1 MAMTMKF
8 AFRVA
13 SAAAVLALL
22 ATGPAI
28 GPAAAQSGGVSSTL
42 AADFE
47 VRIQRLER
55 ELLEMNGKYEEAQ
68 YEIRQLRDRLERMT
82 GDLEFRLD
90 ALESGGKGGAR
101 PAAPPPAQAAQRP
114 PAAGGTLGGP
124 QTTPPPAPPSAPPPS
139 ASQPAR
145 AGAPAPTPSDPTKAY
160 EQAFGYLR
168 EANYDL
174 AEKALGDFLARHG
187 SHTLA
192 GNAQYWL
199 GEAYYARGKFTEA
212 AVAFATGA
220 QKYPKGAKG
229 PDNLLKLGMALGK
242 INKKT
247 EACTALSQLPQ
258 KYPEASASVKKR
270 ADGER
275 RVLKCPGA

>member
-1 MAMTMKF
+1 MAVAMKIKSTF
-8 AFRVA
+8 P
-13 SAAAVLALL
+13 AAAVLTLLL
-22 ATGPAI
+22 AAGS
-28 GPAAAQSGGVSSTL
+28 AAAQSGGVSSTL

-55 ELLEMNGKYEEAQ
+55 ELLEMNGKHEEAQ

-90 ALESGGKGGAR
+90 ALEAGGKGR
-101 PAAPPPAQAAQRP
+101 AAPPPPAQAAQRP
-114 PAAGGTLGGP
+114 PAAGGTLGAP
-124 QTTPPPAPPSAPPPS
+124 QTTPPPAPQPP
-139 ASQPAR
+139 ASQPPR
-145 AGAPAPTPSDPTKAY
+145 AAAPAPTPSDPVKAY

-168 EANYDL
+168 EANYDV
-174 AEKALGDFLARHG
+174 AEKALADFLARHG
-187 SHTLA
+187 AHTLA

-270 ADGER
+270 AEGER